1 MKSKVKKII
10 IVGAIAIVVLTSGL
24 LYFLNLNNTYKPN
37 GKIEYENVYI
47 KEETNPYYQ
56 IGYADYVFV
65 GKVIKENERFMTD
78 FGSPRTTYQITVIDN
93 LKGNLQENIEVIYP
107 GGYNSEGTLILSRG
121 DYIVDESLLDI
132 NKTYIF
138 VGIGQSRGGILLQ
151 SLYTDTPYSEENKE
165 KFMDYINNSEEVTRD
180 RFHSKYEKKLTLDKK
195 TN

>member
-107 GGYNSEGTLILSRG
+107 GGYNADGTLILSRG

>member
-93 LKGNLQENIEVIYP
+93 LKGNLQEDIEVIYP
-107 GGYNSEGTLILSRG
+107 GGYNSDGTLILSRG

>member
-180 RFHSKYEKKLTLDKK
+180 RSHSKYEKKLTLDKK

>member
-1 MKSKVKKII
+1 MKSKAKKII
-10 IVGAIAIVVLTSGL
+10 VVGAIAIVVSTTGL
-24 LYFLNLNNTYKPN
+24 LYFLNLNNNYKPN
-37 GKIEYENVYI
+37 GKVEYENVYI
-47 KEETNPYYQ
+47 QEETNPYYQ
-56 IGYADYVFV
+56 IGFADYVFV

-78 FGSPRTTYQITVIDN
+78 FCSPRTTYQITVIDN
-93 LKGNLQENIEVIYP
+93 LKGNLQEDIEVIYP

-132 NKTYIF
+132 NETYIF

-180 RFHSKYEKKLTLDKK
+180 RFHSKYEKQLTLKK
-195 TN
+195 

>member
-24 LYFLNLNNTYKPN
+24 LYFLNLNNINKPN
-37 GKIEYENVYI
+37 GKVEYESVYI
-47 KEETNPYYQ
+47 QEETNPYYQ

-65 GKVIKENERFMTD
+65 GKVIKENERFITD

-93 LKGNLQENIEVIYP
+93 LKGNLQEDIEVIYP

-151 SLYTDTPYSEENKE
+151 TLYTDTPYSEENKE

-180 RFHSKYEKKLTLDKK
+180 RFHSKYEKQLTLKK
-195 TN
+195 

>member
-10 IVGAIAIVVLTSGL
+10 IVGAIAIVVLTSGM

-93 LKGNLQENIEVIYP
+93 LKGNLQEDIEVIYP

-151 SLYTDTPYSEENKE
+151 ALYTDAPYSEENKE

-180 RFHSKYEKKLTLDKK
+180 RFHSKYEKQLTLKK
-195 TN
+195 

>member
-24 LYFLNLNNTYKPN
+24 LYFLNLNNNYKPN

-93 LKGNLQENIEVIYP
+93 LKGNLQEDIEVIYP

-132 NKTYIF
+132 NETYIF

-180 RFHSKYEKKLTLDKK
+180 RFHSKYEKQLTLKK
-195 TN
+195 